1 MDDLVMTANPCGQ
14 SVDVVVLGGGMAG
27 AALAAH
33 LSAGV
38 RVALIER
45 EPVLGYH
52 TTGRSAAMYIPSY
65 GGEAVAGLTAASRR
79 FFTQPPRGFGPPLL
93 APRPVMHLAG
103 PDQVGR
109 LERLAARHA
118 ADHHGARLDWLDGQ
132 AAQARAPILRAEA
145 AAAALIEAGTG
156 DLDVARLHAAFLRQ
170 VREAGGQLV
179 AGAGR
184 AAVER
189 EGSGWRVRDKGVDVR
204 APVLV
209 NATGAW
215 ADETAGAAGLAPLGL
230 APLRRT
236 VLLAKAPGHNNFA
249 DWPVVKDIDERFYFR
264 PCGGRLLITPADETP
279 SAPCDAVAEELDVA
293 LGMARF
299 ESVADHPVR
308 HLVGRWAGLRTFAPD
323 RAPVVGWSTQHPGFF
338 WLAGLGGFGIQTAPA
353 MGRLAAALLESR
365 PIPGDLI
372 DHGVQA
378 RAYAPNR
385 FEPAPCAIRSLW
397 RGAGSRR

>member
-1 MDDLVMTANPCGQ
+1 MDDLVMTANLCRQ

-38 RVALIER
+38 RVALVER

-65 GGEAVAGLTAASRR
+65 GGEAIAGLTAASRR
-79 FFTQPPRGFGPPLL
+79 FFAQPPQGFGPPLL
-93 APRPVMHLAG
+93 AARPVMHLAG
-103 PDQVGR
+103 PDQVRG

-118 ADHHGARLDWLDGQ
+118 ANRHGVRLDWIDGQ
-132 AAQARAPILRAEA
+132 AAQARAPILRSEA

-156 DLDVARLHAAFLRQ
+156 DLDVTRLHTGFLRQ

-184 AAVER
+184 GAVER
-189 EGSGWRVRDKGVDVR
+189 DGSGWRVRGKGVEVC

-215 ADETAGAAGLAPLGL
+215 ADETAVAAGLAPLGL

-264 PCGGRLLITPADETP
+264 PCGGRLLITPANETP
-279 SAPCDAVAEELDVA
+279 STPCDAVAEEMDVA

-299 ESVADHPVR
+299 EAVADHPVR

-323 RAPVVGWSTQHPGFF
+323 RAPVVGWSTQRPGFF

-353 MGRLAAALLESR
+353 MGRLAAALLEGR
-365 PIPGDLI
+365 PIPDDLI
-372 DHGVQA
+372 DQGVEA
-378 RAYAPNR
+378 RAYAPKR
-385 FEPAPCAIRSLW
+385 FAT
-397 RGAGSRR
+397 GA